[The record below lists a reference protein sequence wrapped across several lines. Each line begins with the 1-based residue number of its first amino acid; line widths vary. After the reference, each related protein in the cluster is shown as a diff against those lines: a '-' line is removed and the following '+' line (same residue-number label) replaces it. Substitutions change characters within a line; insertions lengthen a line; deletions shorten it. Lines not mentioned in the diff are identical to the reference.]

1 MAANRKTAT
10 EQDKYDNL
18 LLNIVQHTGDKVED
32 LAKNHIKMG
41 VELRSNTRETKRL
54 TTEVQETNGNVKQL
68 QADQTKIK
76 EVVFPEKPIK
86 PSELQ
91 SVWRDPLIRKV
102 IFVVGGIII
111 LAAIGFNN
119 EDIKG
124 FFNG

>member
-1 MAANRKTAT
+1 MGTRKSAT
-10 EQDKYDNL
+10 EQNRWDDL
-18 LLNIVQHTGDKVED
+18 LLDISRRNEGKTDKLVTDVALVKRD
-32 LAKNHIKMG
+32 LKA
-41 VELRSNTRETKRL
+41 NTKETTQLKK
-54 TTEVQETNGNVKQL
+54 EVQETNGSVKQL

-124 FFNG
+124 FFDG